1 VSPRRRGDDLDLIL
15 ARRARKKKRSDRV
28 KRRRRAGAILAV
40 LAIAAVAAVLTA
52 GLGAGAALSQSC
64 DLNSLRPVEI
74 GQNSFV
80 FAKDG
85 SLLGSI
91 PAERNRE
98 PVTLGH
104 MSRWLPRATTAV
116 EDRRFYQH
124 GGVDYVGIARAAWK
138 DVAAGKVV
146 EGGSTITQQLVRNLY
161 TGREKTFTRKVK
173 EACLAIKL
181 AQKWP
186 KQKVLDEYLNTVYYG
201 NHAYGVEAA
210 AQTYFSK
217 HASQL
222 NLLQSALL
230 AGLPQAPSVYDPFH
244 NPQAALDRR
253 DEVLRAMLTN
263 RDLTL
268 AQYQRALRSNS
279 LNLDPG
285 RIYTRIKQP
294 YFFSYVID
302 ELERQYG
309 ANTVREGGLKVYTT
323 IDPRL
328 QRLANKAIRDVLP
341 GRSDPASAIVSVE
354 PGTGAIRAMTAV
366 VRSAGNQFNL
376 AAQSARQAGST
387 FKSFVLASAIEQ
399 GVDPDST
406 YYTSAPFTCVNGPW
420 CYADYVNGKPWTVHT
435 YGNTYSGSVSLTRA
449 TLSSDNTVYAQL
461 TLDVG
466 PRYVW
471 SMAHR
476 LGVHLSPDKPVA
488 SIGLGSLAVS
498 PLDMAAA
505 YATFAA
511 MGVYA
516 KPMAITKVVLPGN
529 KVDNDSGWGKPQ
541 TKRALSQGVAWKVN
555 DVLGQNALYGTGA
568 GSGDGIHPNA
578 GKTGTTENH
587 ADAWFDGYTRQL
599 STVVWMGYPKG
610 EIPMLNVH
618 GAEVA
623 GATFDVPIWHEYM
636 AAALWHHKVLAF
648 PPPDKYPTWHSITRG
663 RYGTFGYYYTRT
675 YSSVTT
681 AATTTTAA
689 PATTSESPPKPVAT
703 RPAPKP
709 KPRATPPPPPPL
721 PTTTAPPPPPP
732 PAPTTTSEP
741 PPTTTVTPAPGQ

>member
-1 VSPRRRGDDLDLIL
+1 MSPTPRRGDELDFIL
-15 ARRARKKKRSDRV
+15 AYRGRKKKRGNRL
-28 KRRRRAGAILAV
+28 KRRRRAGAVTGTIAIVIAV
-40 LAIAAVAAVLTA
+40 TVVTV
-52 GLGAGAALSQSC
+52 GFGAGVALSQSC

-80 FAKDG
+80 YANDG
-85 SLLGSI
+85 SVLGSI

-98 PVTLGH
+98 PVSLAQ
-104 MSRWLPRATTAV
+104 MSRWLPLATTAV

-138 DVAAGKVV
+138 DVTAGKVV

-161 TGREKTFTRKVK
+161 TGQEKTFNRKIK

-181 AQKWP
+181 AQRWP
-186 KQKVLDEYLNTVYYG
+186 KQKILDEYLNTVYYG

-217 HASQL
+217 SASQL

-253 DEVLRAMLTN
+253 DEVLRALLTN
-263 RDLTL
+263 RGITL
-268 AQYQRALRSNS
+268 AQYQSAIQSNS
-279 LNLDPG
+279 LDLRAG
-285 RIYTRIKQP
+285 RIYTSIKQP

-341 GRSDPASAIVSVE
+341 YRSDPASAIVSVE

-366 VRSAGNQFNL
+366 VRNAGNQFNL

-420 CYADYVNGKPWTVHT
+420 CYADYVNGKPWSVHT
-435 YGNTYSGSVSLTRA
+435 YGNSYSGSISLTRA
-449 TLSSDNTVYAQL
+449 TLASDNTVYAQL

-471 SMAHR
+471 QMAHR

-516 KPMAITKVVLPGN
+516 KPMAITKVVLPGD
-529 KVDNDSGWGKPQ
+529 KVDHDSGWGKPQ
-541 TKRALSQGVAWKVN
+541 TKRVLSQGVAWKVN
-555 DVLGQNALYGTGA
+555 DVLRQNALYGTGS
-568 GSGDGIHPNA
+568 GSSDGIHPNA

-610 EIPMLNVH
+610 EIPMLSVH
-618 GAEVA
+618 GQAVA

-636 AAALWHHKVLAF
+636 AAALWHHKALDF

-663 RYGTFGYYYTRT
+663 TYGTFGS
-675 YSSVTT
+675 YSTSTSTT
-681 AATTTTAA
+681 TATTTTSA
-689 PATTSESPPKPVAT
+689 ATTPQSPPKPAPTT
-703 RPAPKP
+703 RAPKP
-709 KPRATPPPPPPL
+709 KPRTTP
-721 PTTTAPPPPPP
+721 A
-732 PAPTTTSEP
+732 PAPTTTFTPP
-741 PPTTTVTPAPGQ
+741 PPTTTEPPPPPTTETTTPAPGQ